1 MHECNQTACN
11 TSSKPRQGNIH
22 FCCCKGSMCNNE
34 YNWIPPT
41 TEATTQGATGSIIN
55 FIFSSLFFCTG
66 ACDVYPNFKHYI
78 FILCTLAQPPIEA
91 TPATLFHVNELS
103 LELPLSIQHPHKLGA
118 CVAISLCYAV
128 RRPPCCVLRSP
139 FLLLYFPPFL
149 FCFYFFSFLF
159 FFSLHIEGGLAFSLA
174 CIFCGV
180 PLALC
185 YFVFVFLFFCLA
197 PFYLSI

>member
-128 RRPPCCVLRSP
+128 RRAAFSALHSCCCIFPHFCFVFIS
-139 FLLLYFPPFL
+139 FL
-149 FCFYFFSFLF
+149 FYFFFRCILRVAWHFLWHVSFVVCLLHFVILFLF
-159 FFSLHIEGGLAFSLA
+159 SSFSA
-174 CIFCGV
+174 
-180 PLALC
+180 
-185 YFVFVFLFFCLA
+185 
-197 PFYLSI
+197 